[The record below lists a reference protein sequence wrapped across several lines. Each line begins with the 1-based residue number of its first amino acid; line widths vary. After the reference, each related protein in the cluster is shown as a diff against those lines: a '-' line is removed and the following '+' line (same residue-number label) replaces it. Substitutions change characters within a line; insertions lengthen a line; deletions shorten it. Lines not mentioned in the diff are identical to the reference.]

1 MKSTINLTDYQFSGK
16 DNPLYQISDHPTNKL
31 ARVIEI
37 NRAEMLFDIDLIAI
51 TATTYFIDSGLGIV
65 VFKEPTLIE
74 NSNWNIVKGELT
86 IKLDENLA
94 PVENPDYD
102 SELPESEENYMYELV
117 DVYDQFK
124 TILVGLNMPVIE
136 ASIEANDT
144 KGLFN
149 N

>member
-1 MKSTINLTDYQFSGK
+1 MKTTIKLEDYTFSGK
-16 DNPLYQISDHPTNKL
+16 NNPLYQISDHPVNKL

-51 TATTYFIDSGLGIV
+51 TATTYFIDSGLGII

-94 PVENPDYD
+94 PVDNPDYD
-102 SELPESEENYMYELV
+102 SELPESEENYIYELV

-136 ASIEANDT
+136 SSIEANDT